1 MFRKGEKMSRDKNGI
16 DLSSGIES
24 VTSSD
29 WSLICFYNR
38 MIKNAKAN
46 IGAKTNNGV
55 VINESLINNLTER
68 RKEILTR
75 VSDARR
81 FEEVV
86 GV

>member
-1 MFRKGEKMSRDKNGI
+1 MSRDKNGI

-46 IGAKTNNGV
+46 IGAKTNN
-55 VINESLINNLTER
+55 EL
-68 RKEILTR
+68 
-75 VSDARR
+75 
-81 FEEVV
+81 
-86 GV
+86 